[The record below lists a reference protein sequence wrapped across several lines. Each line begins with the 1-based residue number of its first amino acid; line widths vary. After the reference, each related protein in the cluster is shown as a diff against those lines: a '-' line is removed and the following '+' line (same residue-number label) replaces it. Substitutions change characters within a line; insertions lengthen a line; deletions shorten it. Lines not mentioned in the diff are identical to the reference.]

1 MGVRTILSYDF
12 DELFGYELNIYG
24 ECFVYK
30 YRKKIDPTITE
41 LEIPAKHNGRPV
53 VIIES
58 RSFEGAKYL
67 KSVKIPKSVKHINQH
82 AFGNCPELE
91 RVEFAGKPKIELNAF
106 SGCPKLP
113 PETVVMGLVR
123 STDITRP
130 IFKRDI
136 PDIMSPNSHGSCD
149 CLRRDVF
156 ELLVKNDC
164 FRECNL
170 KRVFYGLIGN
180 NKTELLPIAEKN
192 GMLEDAELVG
202 ALINFASGH
211 EKPECAAYLLDL
223 KNRKFGF
230 EDFNRE
236 DELELNE
243 LEELY
248 RFVPCSKKGLSGYAV
263 AQYLKPDDPGITELE
278 LPAEYKR
285 KPVTMICC
293 STFSKAKYLKRVV
306 IPASIR
312 HISPFAFA
320 NAVLESVKFSDGSI
334 KLGLFS
340 FTECYDLERV
350 EFGSTPPEFGPR
362 VFHGCEKLSPEFL
375 AMSMTRFK
383 DRICRAD
390 YRGTLDGREVPVC
403 DSFRPDI
410 FEILAKNK
418 CYKKLNVRFLF
429 EKMINENRLDL
440 LTIAEKYEMLE
451 NAALLEL
458 LLSYAIERKNVEATA
473 YLLDLKNRKFGFIGG
488 GDFEL

>member
-1 MGVRTILSYDF
+1 MNYNV
-12 DELFGYELNIYG
+12 DELFHFLKYGDGYGLASYL
-24 ECFVYK
+24 K
-30 YRKKIDPTITE
+30 THDPSITE
-41 LEIPAKHNGRPV
+41 LEVPTEYNGKPV
-53 VIIES
+53 VRIGLHAFSYAEH
-58 RSFEGAKYL
+58 L
-67 KSVKIPKSVKHINQH
+67 KSVKFPKSVKEINEKL
-82 AFGNCPELE
+82 FWRCPNLE
-91 RVEFAGKPKIELNAF
+91 RVELAGKPKIALNAF

-113 PETVVMGLVR
+113 PETVAMGLVR

-180 NKTELLPIAEKN
+180 NKTELLPIAEQN

-230 EDFNRE
+230 EDFNR
-236 DELELNE
+236 DNELELNE

-248 RFVPCSKKGLSGYAV
+248 RFVPCSKKGLGGYAV

-285 KPVTMICC
+285 KPVTMICN
-293 STFSKAKYLKRVV
+293 STFSKAKYLKRVT

-320 NAVLESVKFSDGSI
+320 YAALESVRFSDGSI

-340 FTECYDLERV
+340 FTKCYDLERV

-362 VFHGCEKLSPEFL
+362 VFHGCEKLSPELL

-390 YRGTLDGREVPVC
+390 YRGTLDCREVPVC
-403 DSFRPDI
+403 DSFRSDI

-418 CYKKLNVRFLF
+418 CFKKLNVKFLF
-429 EKMINENRLDL
+429 EKMIDENRLEL

-451 NAALLEL
+451 NAALIEL

-473 YLLDLKNRKFGFIGG
+473 YLLDLKNRKFGFDG
-488 GDFEL
+488 GDKFEL